1 MNVTTIAIAIALIVF
16 VLAKRV
22 RGEAVREPKKLF
34 LLPIVV
40 GVIGLQNVSHAKVNT
55 IDIVVIAAGAA
66 LSLGLGLLRGKFDRV
81 TLVNGSPFMSW
92 SAASVAVFAGNVLA
106 KLALDAVGVA
116 AGGTTAALTSS
127 ILLSLGLTLL
137 GEAAVVWFRSQ
148 SLTAA
153 GPGSWAG
160 PRTSVGPGTTVGSGS
175 GQYRG
180 TVRKSG
186 RPTTWPPIR

>member
-1 MNVTTIAIAIALIVF
+1 MTFTTIAIAAALIAF

-34 LLPIVV
+34 LLPIIV
-40 GVIGLQNVSHAKVNT
+40 GIIGVQNVTHAKVNT
-55 IDIVVIAAGAA
+55 IDIAVIAVGAA

-81 TLVNGSPFMSW
+81 TLANGSPHMSW
-92 SAASVAVFAGNVLA
+92 SGASVAIFAGTVLA
-106 KLALDAVGVA
+106 KLALDAGGVA
-116 AGGTTAALTSS
+116 AGGTSAALSSS

-148 SLTAA
+148 SLTS
-153 GPGSWAG
+153 GG
-160 PRTSVGPGTTVGSGS
+160 GPGTFGGFGG

-180 TVRKSG
+180 SVRHTD
-186 RPTTWPPIR
+186 RPTNWPPIR